1 MGVRFSDG
9 TVRATTSPPEAITFR
24 VGDYEVSEELG
35 AEEAGSFFFGE
46 HVLLPRKAAIKIM
59 HAGPSYNKTTAVAM
73 LREACLVEAL
83 SHPGIP
89 RVYECGVLPDKRP
102 WTAFELVEGGSVA
115 TQIAETPMA
124 VADVVV
130 LVRDVADV
138 LDHIHRRGIVHRAI
152 TSEAIIPTPYRRFP
166 IFVRHWGE
174 ACTLDSAGAHA
185 DPRDDVRAL
194 GVVASKA
201 LAGTMPPLD
210 VARLIDLMM
219 ASDVERRPTSAD
231 LREKAAWLA
240 NTLEIK
246 PSAVSVKKTR
256 EGIGERITNDVEDVG
271 DGFTIRINTRTP
283 TR

>member
-1 MGVRFSDG
+1 MSVRFSDG
-9 TVRATTSPPEAITFR
+9 TVRATTSPLESSEFR
-24 VGDYEVSEELG
+24 VGDYKVSDQLG
-35 AEEAGSFFFGE
+35 SEEAGSFYFGE

-59 HAGPSYNKTTAVAM
+59 HAAPTYNRSMAVAM

-83 SHPGIP
+83 AHPGIP

-102 WTAFELVEGGSVA
+102 WTAFELVEAESVA
-115 TQIAETPMA
+115 TQIADTPLA

-130 LVRDVADV
+130 LIRDVADV

-152 TSEAIIPTPYRRFP
+152 TSEAIIPTPLRRFP
-166 IFVRHWGE
+166 LFVRHWGE
-174 ACTLDSAGAHA
+174 ACTLDSAAQA

-201 LAGTMPPLD
+201 LAGTMPPRD
-210 VARLIDLMM
+210 VALLLDQMM
-219 ASDVERRPTSAD
+219 ASEVARRPTSAE

-240 NTLEIK
+240 STVEIK
-246 PSAVSVKKTR
+246 DATPVVKKTR
-256 EGIGERITNDVEDVG
+256 DGLGDRITNDVEDVG
-271 DGFTIRINTRTP
+271 VGFTIRINTRTP

>member
-1 MGVRFSDG
+1 M
-9 TVRATTSPPEAITFR
+9 RATTSSPGTATFR
-24 VGDYEVSEELG
+24 VGDYQVTDELG
-35 AEEAGSFFFGE
+35 AEEAGSFYFGE

-59 HAGPSYNKTTAVAM
+59 HAGGSYNKSTAVAM
-73 LREACLVEAL
+73 LREACLVDAL

-102 WTAFELVEGGSVA
+102 WTAFELVEGHSVA

-130 LVRDVADV
+130 LVRDAADV

-174 ACTLDSAGAHA
+174 ACTLDSASAHA
-185 DPRDDVRAL
+185 DPRDDIRAL

-201 LAGTMPPLD
+201 LAGTMPPRD
-210 VARLIDLMM
+210 VALLIDQMM
-219 ASDVERRPTSAD
+219 ASDVTRRPTSAE

-240 NTLEIK
+240 STVEIK
-246 PSAVSVKKTR
+246 PSAPIKKTY
-256 EGIGERITNDVEDVG
+256 EGIGDRITNDVEDVG
-271 DGFTIRINTRTP
+271 AGFTIRINTRTP
-283 TR
+283 SR

>member
-9 TVRATTSPPEAITFR
+9 TVRATTSPPEATTFR
-24 VGDYEVSEELG
+24 VGDYAVSEELG
-35 AEEAGSFFFGE
+35 AEETGSFYFGE

-59 HAGPSYNKTTAVAM
+59 HAAPTYNRSMAVAM

-102 WTAFELVEGGSVA
+102 WTAFELVEDESVA

-152 TSEAIIPTPYRRFP
+152 TSEAIIPTPHRRFP

-174 ACTLDSAGAHA
+174 ACTLDSAGANA
-185 DPRDDVRAL
+185 DPRDDIRAL

-201 LAGTMPPLD
+201 LAGTMPPRD
-210 VARLIDLMM
+210 VAVLIDQMI
-219 ASDVERRPTSAD
+219 ASDVARRPTSD
-231 LREKAAWLA
+231 ELRAKAAWLA
-240 NTLEIK
+240 STVEIK
-246 PSAVSVKKTR
+246 TEPVKKTR
-256 EGIGERITNDVEDVG
+256 DGIGDRIPNDVEDVG
-271 DGFTIRINTRTP
+271 AGFTIRINTRP